1 METGELLILN
11 GPNRR
16 SDKTVREQHIIL
28 NEVELEELSSRLIPL
43 RNKILNIL
51 SDLGL
56 SYIPRL
62 AEHNLQQQ
70 NASTAFGQLF
80 ALTALALQTAA
91 AHRVSEFGCLA
102 DSSGH
107 GIWVWFEFEHDGVG
121 EQAANLAFQMIMKLD
136 PVMEWETK
144 GAVTSNDL
152 SELIQK
158 FLDFARPLVLPLD
171 TQAIIE
177 AAERLE
183 VPCIKLDREP
193 FEVVLDDSRIRP
205 NSMLQIGHCG
215 YQLMVD
221 GTLCVCRN
229 SAVIP
234 ILRDRQALRQ
244 SLLTLDV
251 PVPFQDPNS
260 GNCIMVKRAVR
271 AAGRI
276 SYPVVVK
283 SGIKSPDN
291 GVHLGLSTADEVRSA
306 IEQVRMNSF
315 HVIVEAM
322 VTGDSYKVLVCNH
335 IIQAVICKGQEY
347 PIKTVHESISDLAIR
362 ISTDLELGVLML
374 DIVSI
379 DISRPLAETGGAI
392 VDMDLAPELDH
403 ILPAESRL
411 FQQVANAF
419 VRWLFPPGSPSRVP
433 IVAVT
438 GTNGKTTTCRMIT
451 RIMQVSGRY
460 TGLVCTGG
468 VYLDEQFEMNK
479 AGPNNYIILEN
490 RKVDFIIFEEYF
502 GHIARAGFEYS
513 WSDVAVCTNVTPDH
527 LGRIGV
533 HTVEEIAL
541 LKQSVMERARHG
553 VVLNADDKHC
563 MAMRPFLKPRQL
575 CLVST
580 VKSYQQLLAGEDD
593 SSIACVLETEQGS
606 EWIVLY
612 DKKGRHPLVAVEDI
626 PATWSGTAVHNV
638 FNSMYAAAACWL
650 SAANP
655 ETIRKGLSSF
665 ASSFEISRG
674 RLNVFEGLPFSVIMD
689 YAHNLDSFQRISEF
703 VDRQQVTGRKIIMF
717 AMTGDRQDKDIK
729 DALDAIAGHYDHYV
743 CRSYPGL
750 RGRLRGEIDK
760 LLETTLLQ
768 YGVPAEQITR
778 CNDPAQA
785 IQIAL
790 DLGKAGDL
798 VLLLSTEKEFS
809 THWEILQSR
818 KQQYVNETKSA

>member
-1 METGELLILN
+1 METGELLILM
-11 GPNRR
+11 GRNRR
-16 SDKTVREQHIIL
+16 SEKTVREQHIIL
-28 NEVELEELSSRLIPL
+28 NEAELEELSSRLIPL

-51 SDLGL
+51 SGPGL
-56 SYIPRL
+56 SHIARL
-62 AEHNLQQQ
+62 AENDLRQQD
-70 NASTAFGQLF
+70 ASTAFGHLF

-91 AHRVSEFGCLA
+91 AHRVSEFGCLT
-102 DSSGH
+102 DSSGQ
-107 GIWVWFEFEHDGVG
+107 GIWVWFEFEHDYVG
-121 EQAANLAFQMIMKLD
+121 EQAANLAFQMITKLD
-136 PVMEWETK
+136 PVIEWKTE

-152 SELIQK
+152 SELIQE

-177 AAERLE
+177 AAERLD
-183 VPCIKLDREP
+183 VPCIKLDRAP
-193 FEVVLDDSRIRP
+193 FEAVLGDSRIRP
-205 NSMLQIGHCG
+205 NGMLQLGHCG

-221 GTLCVCRN
+221 GTLCVSRN
-229 SAVIP
+229 SAVVP

-244 SLLTLDV
+244 NLLALGV

-260 GNCIMVKRAVR
+260 GNCIMLKRAVR
-271 AAGRI
+271 AADRI

-291 GVHLGLSTADEVRSA
+291 GAHLGLSTTDEVRSA
-306 IEQVRMNSF
+306 IEQVRVNSF

-335 IIQAVICKGQEY
+335 KIQAVISKGQEY
-347 PIKTVHESISDLAIR
+347 PIKAVHASISNLAIH
-362 ISTDLELGVLML
+362 ISTDLKLGVLML

-411 FQQVANAF
+411 FHQVADAF

-451 RIMQVSGRY
+451 RIMQVSGRH

-479 AGPNNYIILEN
+479 VGPINYMILEN
-490 RKVDFIIFEEYF
+490 RKVDFIVFEEYF
-502 GHIARAGFEYS
+502 GHIARVGFEYS
-513 WSDVAVCTNVTPDH
+513 WSDVAVCTNVSPDH

-553 VVLNADDKHC
+553 VVLNADNKHC
-563 MAMRPFLKPRQL
+563 MAMRPFLQPRHL

-580 VKSYQQLLAGEDD
+580 EKSYQQLLAGEDD
-593 SSIACVLETEQGS
+593 SIMACVLEIEQGS
-606 EWIVLY
+606 EWVVLY

-626 PATWSGTAVHNV
+626 PATWSGAAVHNV

-650 SAANP
+650 SAVNS

-665 ASSFEISRG
+665 ASSFEISQG
-674 RLNVFEGLPFSVIMD
+674 RLNVFEGLPFRVIMD
-689 YAHNLDSFQRISEF
+689 YAHNLDGFRRISEF
-703 VDRQQVTGRKIIMF
+703 VDQQQITGRKIIMF

-729 DALDAIAGHYDHYV
+729 DALDAVAGHYDHYV
-743 CRSYPGL
+743 CRCYPDL
-750 RGRLRGEIDK
+750 RGRQRGEIAS
-760 LLETTLLQ
+760 LLETVLLQ
-768 YGVPAEQITR
+768 HGVSAEQITR
-778 CNDPAQA
+778 CNDPLQA
-785 IQIAL
+785 IQMAL

-798 VLLLSTEKEFS
+798 VLLLSTEKEFA
-809 THWEILQSR
+809 TLWEILQSR
-818 KQQYVNETKSA
+818 KQQYVNDAKSV